1 MALAIVLIGV
11 SGCGKTSVGQALSD
25 ELGWSF
31 YEGDEF
37 HSPEDVEKMSIGIP
51 LNDED
56 RAPWLEALHDL
67 ITKQLQAGENLILA
81 CSALKEEYRKQLQE
95 GNKGVVF
102 VYLDGDFELIRSR
115 MQTRDDHYM
124 KPEMLK
130 SQFNTLEIP
139 SSALKVNIDQPIGAI
154 IKEII
159 EFISTYSDQD
169 QLDIRRN

>member
-1 MALAIVLIGV
+1 MALAMVLMGV
-11 SGCGKTSVGQALSD
+11 SGCGKTSVGQALSA
-25 ELGWSF
+25 ELGWTF
-31 YEGDEF
+31 YEGDDYHTF
-37 HSPEDVEKMSIGIP
+37 ADVEKMSKGMP

-56 RAPWLEALHDL
+56 RAPWLEVLHDL
-67 ITKQLQAGENLILA
+67 IAEQLQAGENLVLA
-81 CSALKEEYRKQLQE
+81 CSALKMEYRQQLRL